1 MEIAPDY
8 RGTVPFMTKKFF
20 KLLLLNRWSALLHD
34 LLCVPLALMLAY
46 WLRFNLG
53 TIPPEFQQS
62 LFELIFIAVPAQGI
76 LFWYSGLYRGLWR
89 FASVPDLVKILKMAG
104 LGSIAILSISF
115 LFNRLHGIPRSVFL
129 LYPLLLMGGLS
140 ASRIVYRWYKDHR
153 LGFSAQEGKRT
164 LIVGAGRAGE
174 LLVRDLLHRDA
185 YRPLAF
191 LDDNPAMVHREIHG
205 VPVRGNTGQLAEYV
219 AGLSIEIVLFAIPSA
234 HKSLLQRLVLECNRI
249 GVPCQTLPSVFEMAG
264 REVDAGKLRSV
275 TVEDLLGREVVKLDQ
290 EAIAGC
296 LAGKVVLVTG
306 GGGSIGSELC
316 RQIAAQN
323 PAQLI
328 IFDNGEYNLYVI
340 EHDLRHRFADLQLE
354 AVLGDVKN
362 PERVHWLFLTYRPAV
377 VYHAAAYKH
386 VPMLE
391 ANPAEGVCNNVFGT
405 KVVAD
410 AADRFGADRFVLVST
425 DKAVNPANVMGTTK
439 RIAEIYCQNLN
450 SRSKTRFLTTR
461 FGNVLGSSGS
471 VIPLFQKQIAVG
483 GPVTVTDKKIT
494 RYFMTI
500 PEAVSLI
507 LQAGAMGH
515 GGEIFVLDM
524 GEPVLIDQLARQMI
538 ELSGL
543 RVDHDIKIVY
553 TGLRPGEKLYEEL
566 LHESEALQK
575 TGHEKLLLAGSRD
588 VEWGWLENQLI
599 ELQRVALSRDIEKM
613 MPILHN
619 LVPEF
624 RGR

>member
-1 MEIAPDY
+1 MN
-8 RGTVPFMTKKFF
+8 FFKFF
-20 KLLLLNRWSALLHD
+20 LLNRWSAFLHD
-34 LLCVPLALMLAY
+34 LLCVPLALFLSY
-46 WLRFNLG
+46 WFRFNLG
-53 TIPPEFQQS
+53 SIPPEFKQT
-62 LFELIFIAVPAQGI
+62 LYTLILIAVPVQGV

-89 FASVPDLVKILKMAG
+89 FASIPDLIRIFKVAG
-104 LGSIAILSISF
+104 FGTFAIIAIAF
-115 LFNRLHGIPRSVFL
+115 LLQCLYGIPRSVLL
-129 LYPLLLMGGLS
+129 LYPLLLVAALS
-140 ASRIVYRWYKDHR
+140 TSRIAYRGYKDHR
-153 LGFSAQEGKRT
+153 LGFSSQEGKRT

-185 YRPLAF
+185 YLPLAF

-205 VPVRGNTGQLAEYV
+205 VPVRGNTGQLAEY
-219 AGLSIEIVLFAIPSA
+219 AAELSIEIVLFAIPSA
-234 HKSLLQRLVLECNRI
+234 HKSLLQRLVLECKRI

-316 RQIAAQN
+316 RQIAAQK
-323 PAQLI
+323 PARLI
-328 IFDNGEYNLYVI
+328 VFDNGEYNLYVI
-340 EHDLRHRFADLQLE
+340 EHDLRYRFSELQLE
-354 AVLGDVKN
+354 AILGDVKN
-362 PERVHWLFLTYRPAV
+362 PERVHWLFSTFRPAV

-450 SRSKTRFLTTR
+450 SRSKTRFITTR

-471 VIPLFQKQIAVG
+471 VIPLFQKQIAAG

-500 PEAVSLI
+500 PESVSLI
-507 LQAGAMGH
+507 LQAGAMGR

-543 RVDHDIKIVY
+543 KVDHDIKIVY

-599 ELQRVALSRDIEKM
+599 ELQRVALSRDVEKM
-613 MPILHN
+613 LPILHD

-624 RGR
+624 TPCSPLDVAS

>member
-1 MEIAPDY
+1 M
-8 RGTVPFMTKKFF
+8 KFF
-20 KLLLLNRWSALLHD
+20 KFFLLNRWAAFLHD
-34 LLCVPLALMLAY
+34 LLCVPLALFLSY
-46 WLRFNLG
+46 WFRFNLG
-53 TIPPEFQQS
+53 SIPLEFKQT
-62 LFELIFIAVPAQGI
+62 LYTLILIAVPVQGL

-89 FASVPDLVKILKMAG
+89 FASIPDLIRIFKVAG
-104 LGSIAILSISF
+104 FGTFAIIPIAF
-115 LFNRLHGIPRSVFL
+115 LLQCLHGIPRSVLL
-129 LYPLLLMGGLS
+129 LYPLLLVASLS
-140 ASRIVYRWYKDHR
+140 VSRIAYRGYKDHR
-153 LGFSAQEGKRT
+153 VGFSLEEGKRT
-164 LIVGAGRAGE
+164 LIIGAGRAGE
-174 LLVRDLLHRDA
+174 MLVRDLLHRDA
-185 YRPLAF
+185 YRPVAF
-191 LDDNPAMVHREIHG
+191 LDDNPVMLQREIHG
-205 VPVRGNTGQLAEYV
+205 VSVRGNTSQLAEYV
-219 AGLSIEIVLFAIPSA
+219 AELSVELVLFAIPSA

-249 GVPCQTLPSVFEMAG
+249 GVPCQTLPSVFEMGG

-290 EAIAGC
+290 EAIAGY
-296 LAGKVVLVTG
+296 LAGKVILVTG

-316 RQIAAQN
+316 RQIAAQK

-328 IFDNGEYNLYVI
+328 VFDNGEYNLYVI
-340 EHDLRHRFADLQLE
+340 EHDLRHRLPDLQLE

-362 PERVHWLFLTYRPAV
+362 PERVHWLFSTFRPAV

-386 VPMLE
+386 VPMVE

-425 DKAVNPANVMGTTK
+425 DKAVNPANVMGATK

-450 SRSKTRFLTTR
+450 GRSKTRFITTR

-471 VIPLFQKQIAVG
+471 VIPLFQKQIAAG
-483 GPVTVTDKKIT
+483 GPVTVTHKDIT

-500 PEAVSLI
+500 PESVSLI
-507 LQAGAMGH
+507 LQAGAMGQ

-543 RVDHDIKIVY
+543 RVDHDIKIIY

-599 ELQRVALSRDIEKM
+599 ELQRVALSRDVKKM
-613 MPILHN
+613 MPMLHN

-624 RGR
+624 TPCSNLVGAS